1 MRRRRAGE
9 IIGSPVLRPASRHD
23 APMSEMASAPQR
35 VLVTGGAA
43 GIGLAITRA
52 FIAAGARVHIADPD
66 ADAIASVTASAPTIT
81 ESVCD
86 ITDTAAVA
94 AMFEDLVGA
103 LGGLDVLVN
112 NAGIA
117 GPTAPVDEYPRE
129 EWDAVVAVNLSGT
142 FDVTRRA
149 IPLLKESPAGS
160 IIVMSSVAG
169 RFGYPNR
176 VAYATTKW
184 GLVGFTKTLALELG
198 PFGITANSI
207 HPGGVEGERV
217 REVLRR
223 RAAVSGGTVDEET
236 ERALDNQSIRRFA
249 DAADI
254 AALAVFLA
262 GPHGRTIS
270 GQMLPIDGD
279 SRAAQ

>member
-1 MRRRRAGE
+1 MSQA
-9 IIGSPVLRPASRHD
+9 
-23 APMSEMASAPQR
+23 APAPQR
-35 VLVTGGAA
+35 VLVTGGAG

-52 FIAAGARVHIADPD
+52 FVATGARVHIADPD
-66 ADAIASVTASAPTIT
+66 AAALAAVTGDGGDAAPVSA
-81 ESVCD
+81 SVCD
-86 ITDTAAVA
+86 ITHPAAVT
-94 AMFEDLVGA
+94 AMFEDLA
-103 LGGLDVLVN
+103 KELGGLDVLVN

-117 GPTAPVDEYPRE
+117 GPTAPVDQLARE

-160 IIVMSSVAG
+160 IIVMSSLAG

-176 VAYATTKW
+176 VVYATTKW

-217 REVLRR
+217 RQVLRG
-223 RAAVSGGTVDEET
+223 RAERSGRSVEEET
-236 ERALDNQSIRRFA
+236 ELALSNQSIRRFT
-249 DAADI
+249 DAEDV

-262 GPHGRTIS
+262 GPNGRSIS

-279 SRAAQ
+279 SKSAQ